1 MNMNE
6 WMPLYHRIIQ
16 DFGYSE
22 EMDRKAAS
30 VLNRLLEKHRTVEPE
45 EIEKQLKGRRA
56 LIIGPAAIL
65 KTETTEIQDSGFDT
79 IISAD
84 GGIKNAKDMGLKTD
98 MIVSDL
104 DAPADALKMEFDAN
118 KNGAVM
124 IIHAHGDNI
133 PALDKYLPGI
143 EGRVMGTTQSIP
155 FGRMHNFGGFTD
167 GDRAAVIA
175 AHFGASEIVLAGF
188 NLKEPVLK
196 AGRDRETKRKKLE
209 WAERI
214 MKTLN
219 PQPYIL
225 QRDDVP

>member
-1 MNMNE
+1 MKINE

-22 EMDRKAAS
+22 EMDRRGAS
-30 VLNRLLEKHRTVEPE
+30 VLNRLLERRRTTEPE
-45 EIEKQLKGRRA
+45 EIERRIKGRRI

-65 KTETTEIQDSGFDT
+65 KTEIKDSEFDT

-84 GGIKNAKDMGLKTD
+84 GGIKNAKYMGLRTD
-98 MIVSDL
+98 IIVTDL
-104 DAPADALKMEFDAN
+104 DAPADALEMEFDAGR
-118 KNGAVM
+118 NGAIM

-133 PALDKYLPGI
+133 PALEKYLPNI
-143 EGRVMGTTQSIP
+143 EGRVMGTTQTIP
-155 FGRMHNFGGFTD
+155 FGKMHNFGGFTD
-167 GDRAAVIA
+167 GDRAAAIA
-175 AHFGASEIVLAGF
+175 AHFGAREIALTGF

-196 AGRDRETKRKKLE
+196 DGRNMKTKKKKLE

-214 MKTLN
+214 IRTLN

-225 QRDDVP
+225 HRDDAP

>member
-1 MNMNE
+1 MNINQ
-6 WMPLYHRIIQ
+6 WMPMYHRIIQ

-22 EMDRKAAS
+22 EMDRNAAS
-30 VLNRLLEKHRTVEPE
+30 VLNRLLEKHITAGPE
-45 EIEKQLKGRRA
+45 QMEKQLKGRRA
-56 LIIGPAAIL
+56 LIIGPATIL
-65 KTETTEIQDSGFDT
+65 KAEREKIENSGFDI

-84 GGIKNAKDMGLKTD
+84 GGIKNAKDMGLRTD
-98 MIVSDL
+98 IIVSDL

-118 KNGAVM
+118 RNGAVM

-133 PALDKYLPGI
+133 PALEKYLPEI
-143 EGRVMGTTQSIP
+143 EGRVMGTTQTIP
-155 FGRMHNFGGFTD
+155 FGILHNFGGFTD

-175 AHFGASEIVLAGF
+175 SHFGASEIALAGF

-225 QRDDVP
+225 Y